1 MNLPRAW
8 IGKLDFRNNIDTGTG
23 FMNHNS
29 PNLIL
34 RFLLEVA
41 ALISLGMW
49 GRSLAEGTTGI
60 FMMFLIPA
68 IAAVLWGIF
77 NVKGDPSRSG
87 KAPVPVP
94 GWVRL
99 TLELVFFGVSV
110 RALATFRTSVGIV
123 FGVLVII
130 HYLFSI
136 DRIKW
141 LLSR

>member
-1 MNLPRAW
+1 
-8 IGKLDFRNNIDTGTG
+8 
-23 FMNHNS
+23 MNHNS
-29 PNLIL
+29 PNLTL

-49 GRSLAEGTTGI
+49 GSTLAEGAAGI
-60 FMMFLIPA
+60 FLMLLIPA
-68 IAAVLWGIF
+68 IAAILWGTF

-99 TLELVFFGVSV
+99 TLELVFFGVSAW
-110 RALATFRTSVGIV
+110 ALATIQTSAGIG
-123 FGVLVII
+123 FGLIVII

-141 LLSR
+141 LLSQ

>member
-1 MNLPRAW
+1 
-8 IGKLDFRNNIDTGTG
+8 
-23 FMNHNS
+23 MNHNS

-41 ALISLGMW
+41 ALLSLGMW
-49 GRSLAEGTTGI
+49 GRSLSGGSIGI
-60 FMMFLIPA
+60 FLMILVPVT
-68 IAAVLWGIF
+68 AAVLWGTF

-99 TLELVFFGVSV
+99 TLELVFFGVSAW
-110 RALATFRTSVGIV
+110 ALSTRYVLAGLGFGI
-123 FGVLVII
+123 LVIL
-130 HYLFSI
+130 HYLFSL

-141 LLSR
+141 LLRQ

>member
-1 MNLPRAW
+1 
-8 IGKLDFRNNIDTGTG
+8 
-23 FMNHNS
+23 MNHNS

-49 GRSLAEGTTGI
+49 GRSRSEGTIGI
-60 FMMFLIPA
+60 LLMFLIPA
-68 IAAVLWGIF
+68 IAAVLWGTF

-99 TLELVFFGVSV
+99 TLELVFFGVS
-110 RALATFRTSVGIV
+110 AWTLADIQTSAGIV
-123 FGVLVII
+123 FGVIVVI

-141 LLSR
+141 LLSQ

>member
-1 MNLPRAW
+1 MS
-8 IGKLDFRNNIDTGTG
+8 
-23 FMNHNS
+23 HNS

-34 RFLLEVA
+34 RFLLEVT

-60 FMMFLIPA
+60 FLMFLIPV
-68 IAAVLWGIF
+68 IAAVLWGTF

-99 TLELVFFGVSV
+99 TLELVFFGGS
-110 RALATFRTSVGIV
+110 ALALADVQPTAGIG
-123 FGVLVII
+123 FGAIVII

-141 LLSR
+141 LLNQ

>member
-1 MNLPRAW
+1 MSH
-8 IGKLDFRNNIDTGTG
+8 KL
-23 FMNHNS
+23 

-34 RFLLEVA
+34 RFLLEIT

-49 GRSLAEGTTGI
+49 GRSLSDGAVGI
-60 FMMFLIPA
+60 FLMILVPVT
-68 IAAVLWGIF
+68 AAVLWGTF

-99 TLELVFFGVSV
+99 TLELVFFGGSAW
-110 RALATFRTSVGIV
+110 ALSGMNVLAG
-123 FGVLVII
+123 FGFGMLVIL
-130 HYLFSI
+130 HYLFSL

-141 LLSR
+141 LLRQ